1 MTEAEDRFQQ
11 LRRRFIDR
19 SAGDLDVLRSQSDRE
34 ELRMIVHRLAGAA
47 GTFGYAEI
55 SADAG
60 LVDDA
65 LVEGR
70 DPEPEIMDRLI
81 ASIEALIETRD
92 V

>member
-1 MTEAEDRFQQ
+1 MSEYDERFQQ

-19 SAGDLDVLRSQSDRE
+19 SADDLNVLRGERNRE
-34 ELRMIVHRLAGAA
+34 TLRPVVHRLAGAA
-47 GTFGYAEI
+47 GTFGYTEL

-81 ASIEALIETRD
+81 ASLEALIETRD
-92 V
+92 L